1 MRRPDEGTLA
11 RIAEAL
17 AFTPTA
23 AYSAP
28 HDYPHAANT
37 FEPAPRLARERVDAD
52 VYRLYAHVPFCNY
65 ACSFCC
71 YAKKVG
77 VEREQ
82 MARYVATLKRELEWI
97 PEGTPVNQFFIGG
110 GTPTALPADLLD
122 ELLGAIAGRM
132 PYHGD
137 PVHTVEAS
145 PESISDAHL
154 AVLQRHGVRRVS
166 MGVQSLDDEVLDSV
180 RRSHGPDL
188 ALETCRRIIDAGL
201 ILNIDLIYG
210 LPGQT
215 HAGFRRDFQ
224 RVADA
229 GVHAV
234 TAYNLRLNER
244 TPVSRALSPGERFDI
259 AGLMGW
265 RAFVR
270 DTAAEFGFSQTRW
283 HTFKRLDTIA
293 ARHQWLPTAGADMR
307 GHQFGIGMSARS
319 SLGHNVYRNHH
330 NLETYMARVR
340 DGESPV
346 QEVIRLGPQDLR
358 TQFIARSL
366 GDGQVLSKARYAEV
380 FGNAIEADHGETLAR
395 LAAGGLLADTES
407 SVSLTEDGRLLHDL
421 VTLSFYPGPARQRLL
436 QRLDTFQLTDLSDRR
451 PRPALQ

>member
-1 MRRPDEGTLA
+1 MQQPDERTLT
-11 RIAEAL
+11 RIADAL

-37 FEPAPRLARERVDAD
+37 FELPPGLAREWVDAAA
-52 VYRLYAHVPFCNY
+52 YRLYAHVPFCNY

-77 VEREQ
+77 VGREQ
-82 MARYVATLKRELEWI
+82 MARYVETLKRELEWI

-122 ELLGAIAGRM
+122 ELLGAIGARM
-132 PYHGD
+132 PYHND

-145 PESISDAHL
+145 PESISDEHL
-154 AVLQRHGVRRVS
+154 DVLQRHGVRRVS
-166 MGVQSLDDEVLDSV
+166 MGVQSLEEGVLDSV

-188 ALETCRRIIDAGL
+188 ALTACQRIIDAGM

-215 HAGFRRDFQ
+215 HASFRRDFQ

-244 TPVSRALSPGERFDI
+244 TPVSRALSPAERFDI
-259 AGLMGW
+259 AGLMQW

-293 ARHQWLPTAGADMR
+293 ADHQWLPTAGADMR

-319 SLGHNVYRNHH
+319 SLGHQVYRNHH

-340 DGESPV
+340 AGESPV
-346 QEVIRLGPQDLR
+346 QEVIRLGPQNLR
-358 TQFIARSL
+358 TQYIARSL
-366 GDGQVLSKARYAEV
+366 GDGRALSRADYAEV
-380 FGNAIEADHGETLAR
+380 FGNPIEADHGATLAR
-395 LAAGGLLADTES
+395 LADGGLLEDSDET
-407 SVSLTEDGRLLHDL
+407 VCLTEDGRLLHDL
-421 VTLSFYPGPARQRLL
+421 VTLAFYPAPAKQRLL
-436 QRLDTFQLTDLSDRR
+436 QRLDTFQLTDLTDRS